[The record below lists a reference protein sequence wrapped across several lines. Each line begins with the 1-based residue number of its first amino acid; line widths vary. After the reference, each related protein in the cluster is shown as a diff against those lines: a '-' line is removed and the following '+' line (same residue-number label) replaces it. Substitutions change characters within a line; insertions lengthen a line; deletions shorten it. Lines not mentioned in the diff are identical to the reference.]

1 MVLNRNDFDTIMSE
15 KTINKAKFIMNF
27 ERIKAFLMFS
37 YRLLF
42 FKDSIVPYIIDARN
56 NA

>member
-27 ERIKAFLMFS
+27 ERMKAFLMFS
-37 YRLLF
+37 YYRLLF
-42 FKDSIVPYIIDARN
+42 FKDSIVPYNRCKN
-56 NA
+56 

>member
-1 MVLNRNDFDTIMSE
+1 MVLNRNDFVTLMSE

-42 FKDSIVPYIIDARN
+42 LKIRLFHIIDARN